1 VPETLLRGKR
11 AVAVV
16 VAATLVGVSAAVL
29 LSGHNTTARAAAA
42 PGATVRAS
50 VSDDGARSGGAYSE
64 LSADGTTVVF
74 TSYTRLDELSN
85 AEVQAV
91 YLRDLRSGRTVMIS
105 RGQLVRPPEPEP
117 TPTATPTTTTT
128 TPTEPTFEPP
138 RLAGEP
144 LVSLNGRRQPPPE
157 PEYRE
162 VPPSGGSSD
171 PTVSA
176 DGRFVAFVTRA
187 DNIIVEDADT
197 HEDLL
202 VCDRDPDGDGEFDE
216 RREDG
221 SLVYRYFPASEP
233 QYVEGGGVYF
243 RTDTPTAPKLSDD
256 ASRIVWQDERLT
268 DHLGD
273 HQVVRT
279 APLTAAGAG
288 PVQIIGTDLPGTV
301 EWVNQAQPDVSADG
315 RFVVLVADYVRQ
327 EGGGEFPSYIRF
339 HAVVRKDTVTG
350 AIARVDLDVNTTP
363 EEPAPLSEDQSV
375 HLASPAISGDGG
387 TVAFEAETYQD
398 YCSEGECWYSV
409 ADQPTVYVVRV
420 QENGTPVD
428 SAIASRDNEN
438 EIVNGVHPALSG
450 DGRFLAFATDNAGAH
465 DGIDLPLGDNDG
477 SCLTNSDSEG
487 VHRALPPVTE
497 ERDERVVCQVVVRD
511 LVVDRDRS
519 RAEEPRLPGTLASP
533 GTGRGCAEEVPEDA
547 TCGGNDNSPPYGTT
561 GPSLSRN
568 GSTIAYDSDAS
579 DLVPDLDDDNEQT
592 DVFVRT
598 FRPELRAD
606 PTPLEFGEVTLGE
619 TLDRVVRLDH
629 VGFGPLVVTELTV
642 DGSEEFTVGAQTCTN
657 EETVVLQQTG
667 NCEVSV
673 TFAPSADGER
683 TGTLVVRLR
692 DGREF
697 TVPLVGTGF
706 EEEIPPPDDA
716 RFAASPDP
724 LNFGDRLLLSD
735 TPAQTVTVTNTGGS
749 PLTVSGVAVV
759 TPTLTPADYTIE
771 SDTCTGVAVP
781 PDGACQ
787 IGVKFSPQASGPR
800 TAVLRFT
807 DDIPGGT
814 PHLIG
819 LSGTG
824 STPAVEV
831 SPGVSQPG
839 RAITVAGTGFAPN
852 RQVTITITGSVEK
865 TTVVPDATGA
875 FSKVLL
881 VLSKS
886 PIGTHPVVA
895 TIDGT
900 NPAIAPAKP
909 LLLVAPSVSP
919 ADFVIRN

>member
-50 VSDDGARSGGAYSE
+50 VSEDGARSGGANSE
-64 LSADGTTVVF
+64 LSADGTAVVF

-85 AEVQAV
+85 GETEAV
-91 YLRDLRSGRTVMIS
+91 YVRDLRSGRTVMIS
-105 RGQLVRPPEPEP
+105 RGQFVRPEPEP
-117 TPTATPTTTTT
+117 ETPVPTTTTT
-128 TPTEPTFEPP
+128 TTTVPTFEPP
-138 RLAGEP
+138 RLAGKP
-144 LVSLNGRRQPPPE
+144 LVSLNGKRQPA
-157 PEYRE
+157 PEYGE
-162 VPPSGGSSD
+162 VAPNGYSSD
-171 PTVSA
+171 PTISA
-176 DGRFVAFVTRA
+176 DGRFVAFVTQA
-187 DNIIVEDADT
+187 DNILVEDDDSYQ
-197 HEDLL
+197 DLL

-216 RREDG
+216 QREDG
-221 SLVYRYFPASEP
+221 GLDYRYFRANEP
-233 QYVEGGGVYF
+233 QWEGDSAVY
-243 RTDTPTAPKLSDD
+243 RADSPERPKLSDD
-256 ASRIVWQDERLT
+256 ANRVVWEDEYTDDNGTYHRI
-268 DHLGD
+268 
-273 HQVVRT
+273 VRT
-279 APLTAAGAG
+279 ATVTPAGAG
-288 PVQIIGTDLPGTV
+288 PVEVLGTSLGELSPV
-301 EWVNQAQPDVSADG
+301 HQEQPDVSSDG

-327 EGGGEFPSYIRF
+327 VGGGEFPTHIPF

-350 AIARVDLDVNTTP
+350 AVARVDLDVNTTP
-363 EEPAPLSEDQSV
+363 EEPAFLSEDESV
-375 HLASPAISGDGG
+375 HLARPTVAGDGG
-387 TVAFEAETYQD
+387 TVAFEAEAYED
-398 YCSEGECWYSV
+398 YCSEGTCWYSV

-420 QENGTPVD
+420 QEDGTAVD

-438 EIVNGVHPALSG
+438 EIVNGLRPALSG
-450 DGRFLAFATDNAGAH
+450 DGRFLAFVTDNAGAH
-465 DGIDLPLGDNDG
+465 DGIDTALDNDD

-511 LVVDRDRS
+511 LVVDRDRL

-547 TCGGNDNSPPYGTT
+547 TCGGNGNSPPYGTT
-561 GPSLSRN
+561 APSLSRN
-568 GSTIAYDSDAS
+568 GSTIAYDSDAD
-579 DLVPDLDDDNEQT
+579 DLVPDLVDDNERT

-629 VGFGPLVVTELTV
+629 VGFGPLVVTELAV

-673 TFAPSADGER
+673 TFAPSAEGER

-735 TPAQTVTVTNTGGS
+735 APAQTVTVTNTGGS

-759 TPTLTPADYTIE
+759 TPPLTPADYTIE

-807 DDIPGGT
+807 DDIPGGA

-852 RQVTITITGSVEK
+852 RQVTITVTGSVEK

-881 VLSKS
+881 ILSKS